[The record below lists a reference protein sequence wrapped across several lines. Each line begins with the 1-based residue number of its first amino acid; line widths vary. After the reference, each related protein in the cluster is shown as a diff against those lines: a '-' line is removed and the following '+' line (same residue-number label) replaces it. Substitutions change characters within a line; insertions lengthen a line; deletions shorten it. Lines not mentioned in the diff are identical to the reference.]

1 MRINK
6 MEVLSRPLNKWD
18 KTSIRPGPVG
28 SVGDVNTS
36 VRYKQSSIDLAPR
49 YSKEFSGKQGENS
62 GSNVSD
68 GMWHSY
74 TSGGRVARTIREPFG
89 YRQGFKTSVGWI
101 KEDVRAP
108 DTTRQTQVGSIGNFG
123 YQSQIAQVQKAKVTG
138 ELFLPLPGGYSKELG
153 GSQIPRG
160 SQIPIIAAESEGLG
174 KALPAAAVKVTDPRF
189 GENGSIENPQTR
201 ENCEYVIDPNVYW
214 TPPAGHHYRV
224 DRPYQHANIRYYRIT
239 EHGRI
244 YNTYDWLLDSDEP
257 QMIYDRESET
267 EFQGVAN
274 HKGGIQRPKDEPGPA
289 CVQVPIGGRVPKPN
303 PYEYGKP
310 GDRLPVPGQPS
321 SGPIGGV
328 PGGGNNGGGGSG
340 TGSGLQCR
348 SGNCKGLFR

>member
-1 MRINK
+1 

-138 ELFLPLPGGYSKELG
+138 ELFLPLPGGYSKELL

-189 GENGSIENPQTR
+189 GENGSVENTQLVPVPEYTLNPQI
-201 ENCEYVIDPNVYW
+201 VW
-214 TPPAGHHYRV
+214 TPPQGDPRREQDPGKDTH
-224 DRPYQHANIRYYRIT
+224 IRYVKLLEKGT
-239 EHGRI
+239 F
-244 YNTYDWLLDSDEP
+244 YNTYGWLDDSTEP
-257 QMIYDRESET
+257 QAVYDKSTSVEHY
-267 EFQGVAN
+267 VIAN
-274 HKGGIQRPKDEPGPA
+274 HTGGIQRPPGELIPILI
-289 CVQVPIGGRVPKPN
+289 VPIGGRLPKSN

-310 GDRLPVPGQPS
+310 GDKAPTPGQPS
-321 SGPIGGV
+321 SGPVDSV